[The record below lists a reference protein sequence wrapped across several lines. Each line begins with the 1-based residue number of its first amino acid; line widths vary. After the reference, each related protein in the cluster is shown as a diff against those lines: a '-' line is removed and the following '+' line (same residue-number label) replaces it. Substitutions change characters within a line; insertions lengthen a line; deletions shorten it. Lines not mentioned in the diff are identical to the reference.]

1 MHSLPSKPFKFLLFA
16 SRPYWGWAFAAFVAV
31 SFAGLSATLVPYFFG
46 RLIDA
51 ATTGVDMETVRLW
64 LIGTIG
70 LLGLRFLFWRTSG
83 FLGIEW
89 VTKLNGYAYK
99 KLFEHLS
106 NHSHSYFGN
115 RFAGAVTNKIS
126 HASDGSEKLADN
138 LLWNYYVTLLT
149 LIFSGVLIF
158 NAHLY
163 VGYIYIFLI
172 SALVVMNYFMVRYR
186 QPFVV
191 QYAKENTVLR
201 GQAVGVATNM
211 DAVRNFSQRSFE
223 TALLG
228 GQVDIR
234 KKADFRQWRLG
245 EISLV
250 LNNVVIL
257 ASVGGI
263 MWILFYFYS
272 LGAVTLGT
280 FVMVITLLLS
290 ILSAL
295 NHIGG
300 MMNGFIRVYGEMEE
314 GLSEIL
320 IPHDIVDM
328 KDAKKL
334 NVTSGSISFENM
346 AFAYNEENVFTDF
359 NLYVEPGEKVG
370 IVGAS
375 GAGKTTLINLLLR
388 QHDITGGS
396 VKIDGQ
402 DILRVTQD
410 SLREAIA
417 VVPQEPL
424 LFHRSIRENIAYGD
438 QKATQ
443 KQIEE
448 AAKMAEAHTFILE
461 TPEKYDT
468 QVGERGVKLSGG
480 QKQRIAVARAMLKS
494 APILVLDEATSALD
508 SESEALIQKAL
519 HDLMKG
525 KTVLA
530 IAHRLP
536 TLREMDRIIVMENG
550 SIVQSGTHQEL
561 VAEEGSLYARLWA
574 HQAEGFLK
582 EGG

>member
-1 MHSLPSKPFKFLLFA
+1 
-16 SRPYWGWAFAAFVAV
+16 
-31 SFAGLSATLVPYFFG
+31 
-46 RLIDA
+46 
-51 ATTGVDMETVRLW
+51 
-64 LIGTIG
+64 
-70 LLGLRFLFWRTSG
+70 
-83 FLGIEW
+83 
-89 VTKLNGYAYK
+89 
-99 KLFEHLS
+99 
-106 NHSHSYFGN
+106 
-115 RFAGAVTNKIS
+115 
-126 HASDGSEKLADN
+126 
-138 LLWNYYVTLLT
+138 
-149 LIFSGVLIF
+149 
-158 NAHLY
+158 